1 MLQFLQL
8 TPPKL
13 EQSISLELC
22 HLLVRNWESQLDRG
36 SLNLTD
42 FKKIVLPYENEIL
55 RDNSI
60 QRPIITGERVS
71 KEVLQSLSDLLG
83 HEIQLAEVS

>member
-1 MLQFLQL
+1 M
-8 TPPKL
+8 L

-22 HLLVRNWESQLDRG
+22 HLLVRNWESSLDRG

-42 FKKIVLPYENEIL
+42 FKQIVLPYENEIL

-71 KEVLQSLSDLLG
+71 KEVLQSLSDLIG

>member
-1 MLQFLQL
+1 M
-8 TPPKL
+8 L
-13 EQSISLELC
+13 EQCISLELC
-22 HLLVRNWESQLDRG
+22 HLLVRNWESSLDRG
-36 SLNLTD
+36 SLTLTD
-42 FKKIVLPYENEIL
+42 FKQIVLPYENEIL

>member
-1 MLQFLQL
+1 M
-8 TPPKL
+8 L

-22 HLLVRNWESQLDRG
+22 HLLVRNWESSLDRG

-42 FKKIVLPYENEIL
+42 FKQIVLPYENEIL

>member
-1 MLQFLQL
+1 M
-8 TPPKL
+8 
-13 EQSISLELC
+13 
-22 HLLVRNWESQLDRG
+22 RNWESQLDRG

>member
-1 MLQFLQL
+1 M
-8 TPPKL
+8 L

-22 HLLVRNWESQLDRG
+22 HLLVRNWESSLDRG

-42 FKKIVLPYENEIL
+42 FKQIVLPSENEIL

>member
-1 MLQFLQL
+1 M
-8 TPPKL
+8 L

-22 HLLVRNWESQLDRG
+22 HLLVRKWESSMDRG
-36 SLNLTD
+36 SLTLTD
-42 FKKIVLPYENEIL
+42 FKQIVLPYENEIL
-55 RDNSI
+55 RDNST